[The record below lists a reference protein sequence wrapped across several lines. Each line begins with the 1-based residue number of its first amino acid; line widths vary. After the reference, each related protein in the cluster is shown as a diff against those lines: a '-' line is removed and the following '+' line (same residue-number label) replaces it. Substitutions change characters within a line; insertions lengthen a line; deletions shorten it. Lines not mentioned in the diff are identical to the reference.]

1 MLKGFHMFPPNSQRQ
16 CQHTLSVGPP
26 NGLPLQPF
34 SMALILLHSTLTSL
48 HLKQVDVGSTVSCSN
63 NLQEKLPKL
72 EGSILVSKLM
82 GGWQSWKPSP
92 W

>member
-1 MLKGFHMFPPNSQRQ
+1 MLKGFRMLPPNSQRQ
-16 CQHTLSVGPP
+16 CHTLSVGPP

-34 SMALILLHSTLTSL
+34 SMAPILLHSTLTSL
-48 HLKQVDVGSTVSCSN
+48 HLKQADVGSTVSCSN

-72 EGSILVSKLM
+72 EGSRLVSKLM
-82 GGWQSWKPSP
+82 GGWQICEPSP